1 MIGFNDCKWFFKLTN
16 KLYLLTG
23 HNADDIAE
31 TVIMNGKLRNTKV
44 HVQCKWSH
52 IYIESQAWIRKE
64 FLYTFVLI
72 FFYSCRVLSCVY
84 LKYFLQRRKA
94 QLVTWKAKNG
104 FNVLEFEY
112 TITSVWIEWQ
122 LPFKISCD
130 DKMNFF
136 ISTSWRHRKIT
147 EMHSHHHGNQINFIY
162 YRNVHQNCLM

>member
-1 MIGFNDCKWFFKLTN
+1 MIGFNDCKWFFKLTY

-52 IYIESQAWIRKE
+52 IYIESRAWVRKE

-72 FFYSCRVLSCVY
+72 FSFHALCSVAYT
-84 LKYFLQRRKA
+84 KNIFLQRGKT

-104 FNVLEFEY
+104 FDVLEY
-112 TITSVWIEWQ
+112 IQ
-122 LPFKISCD
+122 
-130 DKMNFF
+130 
-136 ISTSWRHRKIT
+136 
-147 EMHSHHHGNQINFIY
+147 
-162 YRNVHQNCLM
+162 